1 MGQPQTTLTP
11 VRKPQPGDHIY
22 TTRAGGLYAHHGIYV
37 GNDMVIHLQAPFKG
51 SGSSFMGSGSSFMGS
66 ASSFM
71 GSGSSFMGSASS
83 FMGSGSSSEEIE
95 SSPPCQKCGY
105 KPQYCQG
112 GIIKTCLDC
121 FLDGRSSFEFYE
133 YGVPTSYFNNKPRGT
148 CSVSPSKPDHEVV
161 ERATDLLERK
171 GFGEYNLIAN
181 NCEHFAVYCKTGLA
195 YSQQVQAA
203 GDAIKDIAEPLGKG
217 LLCTGAIF
225 AVPAVCVVAKA
236 ITGAQRRP

>member
-51 SGSSFMGSGSSFMGS
+51 SGSSFMGS
-66 ASSFM
+66 
-71 GSGSSFMGSASS
+71 ASS
-83 FMGSGSSSEEIE
+83 FMGSGSSSKEIE
-95 SSPPCQKCGY
+95 SAPPCQKCGY

-203 GDAIKDIAEPLGKG
+203 GDAITQIAEPLGKG

-225 AVPAVCVVAKA
+225 AVPAVCLAAKA

>member
-1 MGQPQTTLTP
+1 LLQRGQLKTRGFEIEKKELKWDSHKPRLHLFGSPNLAITSIPQGPEGSTLT
-11 VRKPQPGDHIY
+11 
-22 TTRAGGLYAHHGIYV
+22 
-37 GNDMVIHLQAPFKG
+37 MAPFK
-51 SGSSFMGSGSSFMGS
+51 
-66 ASSFM
+66 

-83 FMGSGSSSEEIE
+83 FMGSGSSSKEIE
-95 SSPPCQKCGY
+95 SAPPCQKCGY

-203 GDAIKDIAEPLGKG
+203 GDAITQIAEPLGKG

-225 AVPAVCVVAKA
+225 AVPAVCLAAKA

>member
-51 SGSSFMGSGSSFMGS
+51 SGSSFMGS
-66 ASSFM
+66 
-71 GSGSSFMGSASS
+71 ASS
-83 FMGSGSSSEEIE
+83 FMGSGSSSKEIE
-95 SSPPCQKCGY
+95 SAPPCQKCGY

-171 GFGEYNLIAN
+171 GFGEYNLIVN

-195 YSQQVQAA
+195 SSQQVQAA
-203 GDAIKDIAEPLGKG
+203 GDAITQIAEPLGKG

-225 AVPAVCVVAKA
+225 AVPAVCLVAKA